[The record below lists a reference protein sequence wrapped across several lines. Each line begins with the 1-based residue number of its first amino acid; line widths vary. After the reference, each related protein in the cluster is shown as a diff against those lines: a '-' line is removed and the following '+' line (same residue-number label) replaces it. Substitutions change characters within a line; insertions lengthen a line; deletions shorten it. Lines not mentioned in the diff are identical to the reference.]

1 MFQIKKL
8 EKVNSKREGRLQ
20 HMDGWKWN
28 SSSGKG
34 PGQRPGQGPGQ
45 GPNTPFGG
53 NMRSMIIWM
62 IFLPLIIILF
72 FNLFNRSPNVANI
85 SYSTFLEELNKG
97 NIKQVVIQGN
107 DIFGEFKT
115 PYTVKGAGKN
125 EIKDTNFNTY
135 VPSFGDPNLLPALEK
150 QKIDILA
157 KPSKNFSLGSM
168 LLSFLPLLLLV
179 WLGLSVF
186 RRFKSDGQNI
196 FSIGKSKARMYTPDR
211 PRVTFEDVAGLKGT
225 KEELR
230 EVIEFLKDPTKFQRL
245 GGKAPK
251 GLLLVGPPGTGKTLI
266 ARAVAGEAGV
276 PFYSLSGSD
285 FIEVF
290 VGVGAAR
297 VRDLFE
303 KAKRTSPSIIFI
315 DELDSIGRK
324 RGAGLGGG
332 NDEREQTLNM
342 LLSEMDGF
350 EPNENVI
357 VMAATNRPDVLDPA
371 LLRPGRFDLRV
382 TVDMPTLKD
391 RAEILRIHSRGKP
404 LASDVDLQKL
414 ARSTAGFSGADLE
427 NLLNEGALLAARRNK
442 THIGWREIE
451 DSRDKIVMGLEREN
465 MALTEDDRRLIAYHE
480 GGHAVVASVVPN
492 ADPVNKV
499 TIVPRGQAMGYTE
512 QLPEGERYIYPREYI
527 LDRMAVMLGG
537 RAAEELV
544 LKTATSG
551 AENDLKVATRM
562 ARKMVLDWGMSARL
576 GHVAFGDQR
585 GQVFLGEEIAERREY
600 SEATAREVDEEVK
613 RFVSEAY
620 ERAAG
625 ILKSHIDA
633 LNKVAALLMEK
644 EEIKGDDIYR
654 IVGVTR
660 ETITA

>member
-1 MFQIKKL
+1 MD
-8 EKVNSKREGRLQ
+8 VWKRNKNVGQPPVQRPGQ
-20 HMDGWKWN
+20 
-28 SSSGKG
+28 G
-34 PGQRPGQGPGQ
+34 PGRGLGQGPGQ
-45 GPNTPFGG
+45 GPNPPFGG
-53 NMRSMIIWM
+53 NMRSIITWI
-62 IFLPLIIILF
+62 IFLPLMLILF
-72 FNLFNRSPNVANI
+72 FNLFNRTPNVAAI

-97 NIKQVVIQGN
+97 NIKQVVLQGN
-107 DIFGEFKT
+107 EIFGEFKS
-115 PYTVKGAGKN
+115 PYTVKGTGKKA
-125 EIKDTNFNTY
+125 IKDTKFNTF
-135 VPSFGDPNLLPALEK
+135 VPSFGDPDLLPALEK
-150 QKIDILA
+150 QKIDIVA

-186 RRFKSDGQNI
+186 RRFRSDGQNI
-196 FSIGKSKARMYTPDR
+196 FSIGKSKARLYTPDK
-211 PRVTFEDVAGLKGT
+211 PKVTFEDVAGLRGT

-230 EVIEFLKDPTKFQRL
+230 EIIEFLKDPSKFHRL
-245 GGKAPK
+245 GGKSPK
-251 GLLLVGPPGTGKTLI
+251 GVLLVGPPGTGKTLM

-276 PFYSLSGSD
+276 PFFNLSGSD

-350 EPNENVI
+350 EPSENVI
-357 VMAATNRPDVLDPA
+357 VVAATNRPDVLDPA

-382 TVDMPTLKD
+382 TVDMPTMKD
-391 RAEILRIHSRGKP
+391 RVEILRIHSRGKP

-442 THIGWREIE
+442 KRIGWREIE

-465 MALTEDDRRLIAYHE
+465 MALTEDDRRLIAFHE

-499 TIVPRGQAMGYTE
+499 TIVPRGIAMGYTE
-512 QLPEGERYIYPREYI
+512 QLPEGERYIYPKEYI

-537 RAAEELV
+537 RAAEELI

-551 AENDLKVATRM
+551 SENDLKVATRM
-562 ARKMVLDWGMSARL
+562 ARKMVLDWGMSERL
-576 GHVAFGDQR
+576 GHVAFGDER

-600 SEATAREVDEEVK
+600 SETTAREVDEEVK
-613 RFVSEAY
+613 RFVNAAY
-620 ERAAG
+620 ERAAS
-625 ILKSHIDA
+625 ILETKIDA
-633 LNKVAALLMEK
+633 LKKIATMLMEK
-644 EEIKGDDIYR
+644 EEIKGEDVYR
-654 IVGVTR
+654 IVGFIKG
-660 ETITA
+660 EITA

>member
-1 MFQIKKL
+1 
-8 EKVNSKREGRLQ
+8 
-20 HMDGWKWN
+20 
-28 SSSGKG
+28 
-34 PGQRPGQGPGQ
+34 
-45 GPNTPFGG
+45 
-53 NMRSMIIWM
+53 
-62 IFLPLIIILF
+62 
-72 FNLFNRSPNVANI
+72 
-85 SYSTFLEELNKG
+85 
-97 NIKQVVIQGN
+97 
-107 DIFGEFKT
+107 
-115 PYTVKGAGKN
+115 
-125 EIKDTNFNTY
+125 
-135 VPSFGDPNLLPALEK
+135 
-150 QKIDILA
+150 
-157 KPSKNFSLGSM
+157 M
-168 LLSFLPLLLLV
+168 LLTFLPLLLLV
-179 WLGLSVF
+179 WLGSRVF
-186 RRFKSDGQNI
+186 RRFASNGQNI
-196 FSIGKSKARMYTPDR
+196 FSFGKSRARLYTPDK
-211 PRVTFEDVAGLKGT
+211 PKVSFEDVAGLRGT

-230 EVIEFLKDPTKFQRL
+230 EIIEFLKDPGKFHRL

-251 GLLLVGPPGTGKTLI
+251 GVLLVGPPGTGKTLM

-276 PFYSLSGSD
+276 PFYNLSGSD

-303 KAKRTSPSIIFI
+303 KAKKTSPSIIFI

-371 LLRPGRFDLRV
+371 LLRPGRFDLRI

-391 RAEILRIHSRGKP
+391 RVEILRIHSRGKP
-404 LASDVDLQKL
+404 LSTDVDLQKL

-442 THIGWREIE
+442 KRIGWREIE

-499 TIVPRGQAMGYTE
+499 TIVPRGIAMGYTE
-512 QLPEGERYIYPREYI
+512 QLPEGERYIYPKEYI

-537 RAAEELV
+537 RAAEELI

-562 ARKMVLDWGMSARL
+562 ARKMVLDWGMSDRL
-576 GHVAFGDQR
+576 GHVAFGDER
-585 GQVFLGEEIAERREY
+585 GQVFLGEEIAERRVY
-600 SEATAREVDEEVK
+600 SETTAREVDEEVK
-613 RFVSEAY
+613 RFVNEAY
-620 ERAAG
+620 ERAAS
-625 ILKSHIDA
+625 ILESKIDA
-633 LNKVAALLMEK
+633 LNKIAALLMEK
-644 EEIKGDDIYR
+644 EEIQGENVYR
-654 IVGVTR
+654 IVG
-660 ETITA
+660 TAKEEIPA

>member
-1 MFQIKKL
+1 MNGL
-8 EKVNSKREGRLQ
+8 KRNKSYGQ
-20 HMDGWKWN
+20 
-28 SSSGKG
+28 G
-34 PGQRPGQGPGQ
+34 PAQGPGQ
-45 GPNTPFGG
+45 QPGRGPDPPFGG
-53 NMRSMIIWM
+53 NIRSMIIWI
-62 IFLPLIIILF
+62 IFLPLMLVLF
-72 FNLFNRSPNVANI
+72 FNLFNRTPNVAEI

-97 NIKQVVIQGN
+97 NVKQVVIQGN
-107 DIFGEFKT
+107 DIFGEFKS
-115 PYTVKGAGKN
+115 PYTVKGTGKN
-125 EIKDTNFNTY
+125 KIQDTQFNTL
-135 VPSFGDPNLLPALEK
+135 VPSFGDPQLLQALED
-150 QKIDILA
+150 QKIDITA

-179 WLGLSVF
+179 WLGMSVF
-186 RRFKSDGQNI
+186 RRFRADGGQNI
-196 FSIGKSKARMYTPDR
+196 FSIGKSRARLYTPDK
-211 PRVTFEDVAGLKGT
+211 PKVTFEDVAGLKGT

-230 EVIEFLKDPTKFQRL
+230 EIIEFLKDPSKFHRL

-251 GLLLVGPPGTGKTLI
+251 GVLLVGPPGTGKTLI

-276 PFYSLSGSD
+276 PFFNLSGSD

-297 VRDLFE
+297 VRDLFD

-350 EPNENVI
+350 EPSENVI
-357 VMAATNRPDVLDPA
+357 VVAATNRPDVLDPA

-382 TVDMPTLKD
+382 TVDMPTMKD

-404 LASDVDLQKL
+404 LAPDVDLQKL

-427 NLLNEGALLAARRNK
+427 NLLNEGALLSARRNK
-442 THIGWREIE
+442 KRIGWREIE

-480 GGHAVVASVVPN
+480 AGHAVVASVVPN

-499 TIVPRGQAMGYTE
+499 TIVPRGIAMGYTE

-537 RAAEELV
+537 RAAEELT

-551 AENDLKVATRM
+551 SENDLKVATRM
-562 ARKMVLDWGMSARL
+562 ARKMVLDWGMSERL

-585 GQVFLGEEIAERREY
+585 GQIFLGEEIAERREY
-600 SEATAREVDEEVK
+600 SETTAREVDEEVK
-613 RFVSEAY
+613 RFVNEAY

-625 ILKSHIDA
+625 ILETNAEA
-633 LNKVAALLMEK
+633 LHKVAALLVEK
-644 EEIKGDDIYR
+644 EEIKGEDVYR
-654 IVGVTR
+654 IVGVMKGG
-660 ETITA
+660 ITA

>member
-1 MFQIKKL
+1 
-8 EKVNSKREGRLQ
+8 
-20 HMDGWKWN
+20 
-28 SSSGKG
+28 
-34 PGQRPGQGPGQ
+34 
-45 GPNTPFGG
+45 
-53 NMRSMIIWM
+53 MRSILIWV
-62 IFLPLIIILF
+62 IFLPLILILLFNF
-72 FNLFNRSPNVANI
+72 FNRNPNVASI
-85 SYSTFLEELNKG
+85 SYSAFLEELNKG
-97 NIKQVVIQGN
+97 NVKQVVIQGN
-107 DIFGEFKT
+107 NLFGEFKS
-115 PYTVKGAGKN
+115 PYTVKGTGKN
-125 EIKDTNFNTY
+125 KIQDTQFNTFI
-135 VPSFGDPNLLPALEK
+135 PAFGDPQLLPALEN
-150 QKIDILA
+150 QKIDIVTR
-157 KPSKNFSLGSM
+157 PSKNFSFGGM
-168 LLSFLPLLLLV
+168 LLTFLPLLLLV
-179 WLGLSVF
+179 WLGSRVF
-186 RRFKSDGQNI
+186 RRFASNGQNI
-196 FSIGKSKARMYTPDR
+196 FSFGKSRARLYTPDK
-211 PRVTFEDVAGLKGT
+211 PKVSFEDVAGLRGT

-230 EVIEFLKDPTKFQRL
+230 EIIEFLKDPGKFHRL

-251 GLLLVGPPGTGKTLI
+251 GVLLVGPPGTGKTLM

-276 PFYSLSGSD
+276 PFYNLSGSD

-303 KAKRTSPSIIFI
+303 KAKKTSPSIIFI

-371 LLRPGRFDLRV
+371 LLRPGRFDLRI

-391 RAEILRIHSRGKP
+391 RVEILRIHSRGKP
-404 LASDVDLQKL
+404 LSTDVDLQKL

-442 THIGWREIE
+442 KRIGWREIE

-499 TIVPRGQAMGYTE
+499 TIVPRGIAMGYTE
-512 QLPEGERYIYPREYI
+512 QMPEGERYIYPKEYI

-537 RAAEELV
+537 RAAEELI

-562 ARKMVLDWGMSARL
+562 ARKMVLDWGMSDRL
-576 GHVAFGDQR
+576 GHVAFGDER
-585 GQVFLGEEIAERREY
+585 GQVFLGEEIAERRVY
-600 SEATAREVDEEVK
+600 SETTAREVDEEVK
-613 RFVSEAY
+613 RFVNEAY
-620 ERAAG
+620 ERAAS
-625 ILKSHIDA
+625 ILESKIDA
-633 LNKVAALLMEK
+633 LNKIAALLMEK
-644 EEIKGDDIYR
+644 EEIQGENVYR
-654 IVGVTR
+654 IVG
-660 ETITA
+660 TAKEEIPA

>member
-1 MFQIKKL
+1 MNIW
-8 EKVNSKREGRLQ
+8 KRFRGTRPNQ
-20 HMDGWKWN
+20 
-28 SSSGKG
+28 G
-34 PGQRPGQGPGQ
+34 PGEGAGQGPVREPGQQPGQ
-45 GPNTPFGG
+45 GPNQPFGG
-53 NMRSMIIWM
+53 NMRSILIWV
-62 IFLPLIIILF
+62 IFLPLILILLFNF
-72 FNLFNRSPNVANI
+72 FNRNPNVASI
-85 SYSTFLEELNKG
+85 SYSAFLEELNKG
-97 NIKQVVIQGN
+97 NVKQVVIQGN
-107 DIFGEFKT
+107 NLFGEFKS
-115 PYTVKGAGKN
+115 PYTVKGTGKN
-125 EIKDTNFNTY
+125 KIQDTQFNTFI
-135 VPSFGDPNLLPALEK
+135 PAFGDPQLLPALEN
-150 QKIDILA
+150 QKIDIVTR
-157 KPSKNFSLGSM
+157 PSKNFSFGGM
-168 LLSFLPLLLLV
+168 LLTFLPLLLLV
-179 WLGLSVF
+179 WLGSRVF
-186 RRFKSDGQNI
+186 RRFASNGQNI
-196 FSIGKSKARMYTPDR
+196 FSFGKSRARLYTPDK
-211 PRVTFEDVAGLKGT
+211 PKVSFEDVAGLRGT

-230 EVIEFLKDPTKFQRL
+230 EIIEFLKDPGKFHRL

-251 GLLLVGPPGTGKTLI
+251 GVLLVGPPGTGKTLM

-276 PFYSLSGSD
+276 PFYNLSGSD

-303 KAKRTSPSIIFI
+303 KAKKTSPSIIFI

-371 LLRPGRFDLRV
+371 LLRPGRFDLRI

-391 RAEILRIHSRGKP
+391 RVEILRIHSRGKP
-404 LASDVDLQKL
+404 LSTDVDLQKL

-442 THIGWREIE
+442 KRIGWREIE

-499 TIVPRGQAMGYTE
+499 TIVPRGIAMGYTE
-512 QLPEGERYIYPREYI
+512 QLPEGERYIYPKEYI

-537 RAAEELV
+537 RAAEELI

-562 ARKMVLDWGMSARL
+562 ARKMVLDWGMSDRL
-576 GHVAFGDQR
+576 GHVAFGDER
-585 GQVFLGEEIAERREY
+585 GQVFLGEEIAERRVY
-600 SEATAREVDEEVK
+600 SETTAREVDEEVK
-613 RFVSEAY
+613 RFVNEAY
-620 ERAAG
+620 ERAAS
-625 ILKSHIDA
+625 ILESKIDA
-633 LNKVAALLMEK
+633 LNKIAALLMEK
-644 EEIKGDDIYR
+644 EEIQGENVYR
-654 IVGVTR
+654 IVG
-660 ETITA
+660 TAKEEIPA